1 MNSRQRRTARR
12 KAERALVADLTSH
25 VRHIKGSRISVFTAP
40 PPSKKLKADL
50 FTSLADIRWNELR
63 GYEYEH
69 RTDS

>member
-1 MNSRQRRTARR
+1 MNARQRRTARR

-25 VRHIKGSRISVFTAP
+25 VGRLKNDRASVFHPTAP
-40 PPSKKLKADL
+40 KKLRADL
-50 FTSLADIRWNELR
+50 FTSLADIRWNEIR